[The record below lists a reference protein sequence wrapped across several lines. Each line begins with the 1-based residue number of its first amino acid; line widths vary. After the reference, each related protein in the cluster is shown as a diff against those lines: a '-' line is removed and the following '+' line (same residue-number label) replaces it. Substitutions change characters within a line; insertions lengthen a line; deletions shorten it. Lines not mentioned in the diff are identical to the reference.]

1 MKLIYVKLPF
11 YSVLPTF
18 INCIFGGT
26 NILVRAIIRL
36 MNSITNT
43 NTKTIRE
50 KIVFLEG
57 APPPY
62 VSHQHGHVLVG
73 TLHPR
78 ARAWFQSAI
87 LHHGNNLP
95 PPSSALTIKHQTP

>member
-43 NTKTIRE
+43 TSMTNRG

-57 APPPY
+57 APPLCF
-62 VSHQHGHVLVG
+62 SHQHRHIPVG
-73 TLHPR
+73 TLHLW
-78 ARAWFQSAI
+78 ARSCLKSAI
-87 LHHGNNLP
+87 LHHGINHLP
-95 PPSSALTIKHQTP
+95 PTTALTTQHQSP